1 MTNDTFHTYTFDAE
15 GNITAVDSGGAA
27 QYVYNALNQ
36 RVQAVVGGT
45 ITEYVFS
52 AAAQRVSEWNGTTR
66 AQLKGKYQTPFSP
79 RNECELR
86 EAFSPMPLPHVSH
99 RTLGVRP

>member
-52 AAAQRVSEWNGTTR
+52 AAIIGRLPFWKQHTTVTKHIPDLHRMARLAQFLPTTVRLRRVR
-66 AQLKGKYQTPFSP
+66 
-79 RNECELR
+79 C
-86 EAFSPMPLPHVSH
+86 
-99 RTLGVRP
+99 